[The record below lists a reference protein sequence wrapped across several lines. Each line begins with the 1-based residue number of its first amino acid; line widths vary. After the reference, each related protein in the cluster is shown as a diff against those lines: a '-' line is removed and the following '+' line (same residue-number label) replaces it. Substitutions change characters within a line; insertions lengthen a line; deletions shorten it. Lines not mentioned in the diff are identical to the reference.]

1 MCDFREILAQW
12 IASQFASLVGMALI
26 SVLLV
31 HTWARKP
38 VMRWTCGDQVPAQHP
53 LLEVKQRHVR
63 YLGESM
69 YPLPLKFALFEAGTF
84 YLFFGTLALMFTQIW
99 DVQASSFSLV
109 VVLEL
114 VGLQAILVGLVG
126 IVFRRLQPYWLK
138 KHLLTLPEN
147 VQPPPRAGN
156 PVTIVRN

>member
-1 MCDFREILAQW
+1 
-12 IASQFASLVGMALI
+12 
-26 SVLLV
+26 
-31 HTWARKP
+31 
-38 VMRWTCGDQVPAQHP
+38 
-53 LLEVKQRHVR
+53 
-63 YLGESM
+63 M